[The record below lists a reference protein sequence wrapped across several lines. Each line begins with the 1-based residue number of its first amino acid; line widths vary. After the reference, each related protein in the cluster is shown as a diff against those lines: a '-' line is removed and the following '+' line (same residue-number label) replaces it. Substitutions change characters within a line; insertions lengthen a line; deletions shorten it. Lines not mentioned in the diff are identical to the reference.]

1 MVDIVE
7 LFRRIY
13 NKIYVPLYK
22 RRFGA
27 CGSKVSFSPIDS
39 KFTYENMYLGSNIY
53 IGYGADMVASRS
65 RIILGDHI
73 VFGPKVSIRGGDH
86 RIDMIGKYIDE
97 VDDTMKMPEND
108 KDVILEG
115 DNWIGMNV
123 TILKGVTIGRGS
135 IIAAGAV
142 VNKSIPPYSI
152 AGGVPAKILRQ
163 RFSPQEIFEHE
174 SLLNK

>member
-1 MVDIVE
+1 
-7 LFRRIY
+7 
-13 NKIYVPLYK
+13 
-22 RRFGA
+22 
-27 CGSKVSFSPIDS
+27 
-39 KFTYENMYLGSNIY
+39 
-53 IGYGADMVASRS
+53 MVASRS

-86 RIDMIGKYIDE
+86 RIDLIGKYIDE
-97 VDDTMKMPEND
+97 VYDTMKMPEND

>member
-1 MVDIVE
+1 MIVDLVE
-7 LFRRIY
+7 IFR
-13 NKIYVPLYK
+13 KIYIPLYK
-22 RRFGA
+22 KDLLRMERM
-27 CGSKVSFSPIDS
+27 SFFPVDS
-39 KFTYENMYLGSNIY
+39 TFTYGNMYLGDNIN
-53 IGYGADMVASRS
+53 IGYGADMIASRS
-65 RIILGDHI
+65 KIILGNHG

-86 RIDMIGKYIDE
+86 RVDLIGKFIDE
-97 VDDTMKMPEND
+97 VNDTMKKPEND
-108 KDVILEG
+108 LDIIFEG

-123 TILKGVTIGRGS
+123 TILKGVTIGKGS
-135 IIAAGAV
+135 VIEAGAV